1 MIRPSSSRITTTK
14 SIITA
19 TMLLYSPAPHIED
32 SVQSSL
38 EHHYRQR
45 LLCQHL
51 EQCYTQSLEPL
62 TTRGRPAATNSAE
75 SESQDPIADSQAS
88 SIGDSGERT
97 SILTLSQRLEGILSS
112 TAHAG
117 SLWGVSLADDS
128 AERDSLLAAF
138 LRAREWDVESADA
151 FLRDT
156 LAWRREQGF
165 EGSSG
170 SSGSSSSDG
179 GAAPADVAAARLDF
193 PDDTIRTLQGTE
205 LDEHSGKHTHT
216 VVTHT
221 VVVIRMGLITLEG
234 LRAVEEL
241 VQWRVRMQEVSAT
254 AILPTDHAPS
264 VTIDRHGVRLVCAR
278 QAAHHHGPLP
288 WSPAACE

>member
-1 MIRPSSSRITTTK
+1 
-14 SIITA
+14 
-19 TMLLYSPAPHIED
+19 MLLYSPAPHIED

-170 SSGSSSSDG
+170 SSSSSSSDG

-241 VQWRVRMQEVSAT
+241 VQWRRASSSCRTGPSRRRGPSIPLSSTVRVCGPTTSA
-254 AILPTDHAPS
+254 
-264 VTIDRHGVRLVCAR
+264 AR
-278 QAAHHHGPLP
+278 AERRWGLSHSSSRGTTRTLSAAR
-288 WSPAACE
+288 W